1 MRLDEISH
9 ILDAN
14 NIQYI
19 KIQNGIQENHA
30 NNEDYYELKNLKEK
44 GYIYYHVQE
53 KNNNEFEIF
62 QCDIAEANKFFLII
76 LLSKADLE
84 YSRDKRTELFM
95 KMSDVQTISDIPYQ
109 IKKYNIMTDY
119 FIGENKEVTI
129 NIISKE
135 KEYLLC
141 INKNSFTVYSEKIDT
156 FAKVK
161 NRLIFFLLKNDFLT
175 MVMEKGKYE
184 GYILKMNQ
192 EDYKH
197 FYAPLKMFL

>member
-76 LLSKADLE
+76 LLSKAELE

-95 KMSDVQTISDIPYQ
+95 KMSDVQTISDIPNQ

-129 NIISKE
+129 NIIIKE

-197 FYAPLKMFL
+197 FFEPLQMCL

>member
-76 LLSKADLE
+76 LLSKAELE

-129 NIISKE
+129 NIIIKE

-197 FYAPLKMFL
+197 FFEPLQMCL

>member
-76 LLSKADLE
+76 LLSKAELE

-129 NIISKE
+129 NIIIKE

-141 INKNSFTVYSEKIDT
+141 INKNSFTVYS
-156 FAKVK
+156 
-161 NRLIFFLLKNDFLT
+161 
-175 MVMEKGKYE
+175 
-184 GYILKMNQ
+184 
-192 EDYKH
+192 
-197 FYAPLKMFL
+197 

>member
-76 LLSKADLE
+76 LLSKAELE

-95 KMSDVQTISDIPYQ
+95 KMSDVQTISDLPYQ

-129 NIISKE
+129 NIIIKE

-197 FYAPLKMFL
+197 FFEPLQMCL

>member
-1 MRLDEISH
+1 MSLDEISH

-76 LLSKADLE
+76 LLSKAELE

-109 IKKYNIMTDY
+109 IKKYNIKPDY

-129 NIISKE
+129 NIIIKE

-197 FYAPLKMFL
+197 FFEPLQMCL

>member
-62 QCDIAEANKFFLII
+62 NVILQKQINFFNNLII
-76 LLSKADLE
+76 E
-84 YSRDKRTELFM
+84 SRIRIFKR
-95 KMSDVQTISDIPYQ
+95 
-109 IKKYNIMTDY
+109 
-119 FIGENKEVTI
+119 
-129 NIISKE
+129 
-135 KEYLLC
+135 
-141 INKNSFTVYSEKIDT
+141 
-156 FAKVK
+156 
-161 NRLIFFLLKNDFLT
+161 
-175 MVMEKGKYE
+175 
-184 GYILKMNQ
+184 
-192 EDYKH
+192 
-197 FYAPLKMFL
+197 

>member
-53 KNNNEFEIF
+53 KKNNEFEIF

-76 LLSKADLE
+76 LLSKAELE

-129 NIISKE
+129 NIIIKE

-197 FYAPLKMFL
+197 FFEPLQMCL

>member
-76 LLSKADLE
+76 LLSKAELE

-109 IKKYNIMTDY
+109 KKKYNIMTDY

-129 NIISKE
+129 NIIIKE

-197 FYAPLKMFL
+197 FFEPLQMCL